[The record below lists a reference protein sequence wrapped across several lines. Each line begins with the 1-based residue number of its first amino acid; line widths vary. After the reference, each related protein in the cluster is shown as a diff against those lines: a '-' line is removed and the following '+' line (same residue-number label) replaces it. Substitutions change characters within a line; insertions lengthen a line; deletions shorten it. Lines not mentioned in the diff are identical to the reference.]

1 MVTAQNGGQHQGPD
15 LMETYTLIILL
26 LAATIR
32 VATPLLLAAL
42 AAMYSERAGVIDLGL
57 EGKMLGAAFAS
68 AAVSAISGSAWL
80 GLGAGI
86 VAGVFL
92 ALVIGFACIT
102 HRGNQVVAG
111 VAITIMVVG
120 LAPTLALAW
129 FNVGGQ
135 TPPLAGTSQRFV
147 GLAWPW
153 SDLAREHPLPGLLY
167 AELLSGH
174 NLIVYIAAALV
185 PFSAW
190 VLQRTRFGLRLRAV
204 GENPHAVDTAGI
216 SVNRLRYLAVI
227 ISGVLCGVAGTYLS
241 IAASA
246 GFQRDMTAGK
256 GYLALA
262 ALIFGKW
269 RPYPTLGACLLFA
282 FTDALAARLQGVA
295 LPLVGV
301 IPVQFILAL
310 PYALTVMLLA
320 GFVGKAV
327 APRAIGVPYAKEK

>member
-1 MVTAQNGGQHQGPD
+1 
-15 LMETYTLIILL
+15 METYTLIVLL

-42 AAMYSERAGVIDLGL
+42 AGMFSERSGVIDLGL
-57 EGKMLGAAFAS
+57 EGKMLGAAFA
-68 AAVSAISGSAWL
+68 AATVSAVTGSVWA
-80 GLGAGI
+80 GLA
-86 VAGVFL
+86 AGVLTSVAL
-92 ALVIGFACIT
+92 ALLIGFACIT
-102 HRGNQVVAG
+102 HRGNQVVAAMA
-111 VAITIMVVG
+111 VNIMVAG
-120 LAPTLALAW
+120 LGPSLALAW
-129 FNVGGQ
+129 FNLGGQ
-135 TPPLAGTSQRFV
+135 TPQLDAPGQRFV
-147 GLAWPW
+147 EIVWPW
-153 SDLAREHPLPGLLY
+153 AERARETPFPGLLY

-174 NLIVYIAAALV
+174 SLVVYLAAALV
-185 PFSAW
+185 PAGAW
-190 VLQRTRFGLRLRAV
+190 VLYRTRFGLRLRAV
-204 GENPHAVDTAGI
+204 GENPAAVDTAGI
-216 SVNRLRYLAVI
+216 SVNGLRYQAVL

-241 IAASA
+241 TAASS
-246 GFQRDMTAGK
+246 GFVRDMTAGK

-310 PYALTVMLLA
+310 PYVLTVLLLA

-327 APRAIGVPYAKEK
+327 APKAIGVPYAKEQ